1 MTGKIHLKPL
11 LGLRFILEFAGLQ
24 RTLRLLLAILLSSL
38 LDLIGIAVIF
48 PYLHAVTDIKVQL
61 ALIEG
66 MPHPLDQ
73 LLPRTFL
80 IGISLL
86 LLITYVIKSICQML
100 LTRYQ
105 SQQLANLTTQLTDDT
120 VSHLLHTR
128 YGVFLKLAGSDVGS
142 TVFAGPIHGA
152 LVYKA
157 ILQIASELTFIIALF
172 AAFLFISPL
181 PTLIGLS
188 LLILVG
194 LLLYFIVIRHT
205 ARLGRRQSEAENKR
219 YRLIFS
225 MISAF
230 REIKVMG
237 LPSLFESFN
246 REVSTELEQ
255 VAWRY
260 NFNHS
265 LPLTIIEAVVLM
277 SIVGGVIGVVA
288 VGIDIAQILPAL
300 GLVDVAAVRLVPAV
314 ARLFM
319 ALNSLRFYNE
329 SVKRIQGMRTEL
341 IHARHE
347 RVQDAITF
355 SRDLVLDRV
364 SFSHGDKLILNDI
377 SLTIKVGK
385 SYGIVGPSGSGKSTL
400 LDVISGLQ
408 PTNNGQFKCDGAS
421 FNPYSS
427 QSMLSLIGYVP
438 QDITLID
445 ESLAFNITFEHYPDL
460 ERLANVIRMSNLQ
473 ALVDGL
479 PNGCDESVGENG
491 SRISGGQRQRVGLA
505 RALYR
510 QPKIL
515 VLDEATSAL
524 DPITERQIAN
534 ELETLKGHVTLL
546 TVAHRIA
553 AIQNCDEILVLNH
566 GHIVARGSH
575 ETLLEGCALYRDL
588 YLSQQH
594 SNSSVAGNE

>member
-1 MTGKIHLKPL
+1 MTGKIPLKAP

-24 RTLRLLLAILLSSL
+24 RTLKLLLAILMSSA

-48 PYLHAVTDIKVQL
+48 PYLHAVTNIKIQH
-61 ALIEG
+61 ALIEQ
-66 MPHPLDQ
+66 MPHPIDQ
-73 LLPRTFL
+73 SLPRTFL

-86 LLITYVIKSICQML
+86 LLITYVMKSIFQMI

-105 SQQLANLTTQLTDDT
+105 SQQLANLTTELTDDT
-120 VSHLLHTR
+120 VGHLLHAN
-128 YGVFLKLAGSDVGS
+128 YSVFLKLTGSDVGS
-142 TVFAGPIHGA
+142 TAFAGPIHGA

-172 AAFLFISPL
+172 VAFLFISPL
-181 PTLIGLS
+181 PTLLGLS
-188 LLILVG
+188 LLIFVG
-194 LLLYFIVIRHT
+194 VLLYFFVIRHT

-300 GLVDVAAVRLVPAV
+300 GLVAVATVRLVPAV

-319 ALNSLRFYNE
+319 ALNSLRFYDE
-329 SVKRIQGMRTEL
+329 SIKRFQGMRSEL
-341 IHARHE
+341 INARHE

-364 SFSHGDKLILNDI
+364 GFSHGDKITLDNI
-377 SLTIKVGK
+377 SLTIEVGK

-408 PTNNGQFKCDGAS
+408 PAKDGQFKCDGVS
-421 FNPYSS
+421 VDPYGS

-438 QDITLID
+438 QNITLID

-460 ERLANVIRMSNLQ
+460 ARLKNVIRMSNLQ
-473 ALVDGL
+473 ALVDSL
-479 PNGCDESVGENG
+479 PAGYDQSVGENG

-534 ELETLKGHVTLL
+534 ELDSLKGDVTLVM
-546 TVAHRIA
+546 VAHRIA

-566 GHIVARGSH
+566 GRIVARASH
-575 ETLLEGCALYRDL
+575 EILLEECALYRDL
-588 YLSQQH
+588 YCSQQH
-594 SNSSVAGNE
+594 SNSSAADHE